1 MATIEP
7 RNITYMLPSRL
18 TFTMPAVPEEAV
30 GKLHR
35 VVVIN
40 EDGGSAASDDV
51 TPLPIYIMFIKGETA
66 PAITKLTPDK
76 GPASGG
82 TRVRIEG
89 KDFREG
95 LKVFFGEIPVPEEN
109 VQVVDYKTIL
119 VVTPPHAPGS
129 VEVKVENPDG
139 ELSSPNGIFT
149 YLSSP
154 KISAVVDPNDPTE
167 TIRITRISV
176 EGGQKVKIKGT
187 AFTAGARVV
196 FAPYQKLMTSR
207 KLQC

>member
-1 MATIEP
+1 
-7 RNITYMLPSRL
+7 
-18 TFTMPAVPEEAV
+18 
-30 GKLHR
+30 
-35 VVVIN
+35 
-40 EDGGSAASDDV
+40 
-51 TPLPIYIMFIKGETA
+51 MFIKGETA

-196 FAPYQKLMTSR
+196 FAPAIKRIDDEQEASGTVIYIDGIPYTKGRCRWWRGSFH
-207 KLQC
+207 

>member
-1 MATIEP
+1 MTRAAWHSNVIQTELMARGIPFDVIGGIKFAERAHVKDIIAFLRIIINHIDAISWHRILQLIDGIGNVRATEIITSINKKNGIIELSL
-7 RNITYMLPSRL
+7 I
-18 TFTMPAVPEEAV
+18 
-30 GKLHR
+30 H
-35 VVVIN
+35 IC
-40 EDGGSAASDDV
+40 
-51 TPLPIYIMFIKGETA
+51 
-66 PAITKLTPDK
+66 
-76 GPASGG
+76 
-82 TRVRIEG
+82 
-89 KDFREG
+89 

-196 FAPYQKLMTSR
+196 R
-207 KLQC
+207 CV